1 MAAQPG
7 AGIRGR
13 RENGWRIERY
23 PQTVQPV
30 DQNSVDA
37 RHLMLGTAMQ
47 IAVREGLD
55 AVTIERV
62 ADDSGVRADTTRLP
76 FADRESMMVA
86 LLDIVLART
95 LNAERDLAGSTTG
108 HLQLGDMLTAEME
121 GLRRQAPVVEL
132 IFAFYFARSDDLFR
146 SRIQQAL
153 STYRRAFET
162 ALADVELR
170 RGMSV
175 EATSA
180 IVLAFLQG
188 AAVQII
194 RDPDNFIPEEAL
206 VAVRALL
213 PA

>member
-1 MAAQPG
+1 MATPLS
-7 AGIRGR
+7 RGVRAR

-23 PQTVQPV
+23 PQTVPPI
-30 DQNSVDA
+30 DQDSLDV
-37 RHLMLGTAMQ
+37 RHRMLTSAMR
-47 IAVREGLD
+47 IAVSDGLD
-55 AVTIERV
+55 AVTLDAV
-62 ADDSGVRADTTRLP
+62 AADAGLHPEAPIP
-76 FADRESMMVA
+76 FEDRDALMVA
-86 LLDIVLART
+86 LLDGVLART
-95 LNAERDLAGSTTG
+95 LNAERDLAASATG
-108 HLQLGDMLTAEME
+108 HLHLPDMLRAEME

-132 IFAFYFARSDDLFR
+132 IFAFYFARSDRLFR
-146 SRIQQAL
+146 DRIGHAL
-153 STYRRAFET
+153 ATYRRAFES
-162 ALADVELR
+162 ALAGVELR

-206 VAVRALL
+206 LAVRALL